1 MNNSTLKVSFAELFP
16 LIEEEI
22 QKGNSFSFTANGNS
36 MLPFLKGGQD
46 RVTLSPVNSPV
57 GKGDVLF
64 YRRDGGAFVLHRV
77 VRVLDGENFLTCGD
91 NQFVLEKITRGQ
103 VIARLESVTRK
114 SKNYPCASLSHRV
127 WCVLLPLR
135 RSFLRMRAAVGRW
148 KRALFSRSSE

>member
-1 MNNSTLKVSFAELFP
+1 
-16 LIEEEI
+16 
-22 QKGNSFSFTANGNS
+22 

-91 NQFVLEKITRGQ
+91 NQFVLEKGITDKHILAKMKA
-103 VIARLESVTRK
+103 VIRDGKTIDESVPEYVKYVKKLPYIRFK
-114 SKNYPCASLSHRV
+114 KRVRNKLSAIKNKIFKKKTV
-127 WCVLLPLR
+127 
-135 RSFLRMRAAVGRW
+135 
-148 KRALFSRSSE
+148 